1 MTFIILLGCRSGNS
15 CPFLHHHPLHGLETD
30 RSEPG
35 LPLHLNLQ
43 ESRQYVAPPVG
54 GDRVVQKP
62 VSSLEADDPREFQI
76 RQLRRRFN
84 PIEGAAEDGST
95 TLALKM
101 VPSDPDFPFE
111 MAAGLDCVLHVPAD
125 YPAGGARPF
134 LKVKNKEMGRGY
146 QINVERGFDRLAESS
161 PHASLLALMNLLD
174 KKLETL
180 LIEPK
185 AEVPVKIIIPAKQWK
200 PTPPQDSRSAESTT
214 AAARAKPAVVEV
226 VVAAAEKI
234 PPPSYT
240 AEERAA
246 AKSRRA
252 AETRQLEARLG
263 RIPLFFKSSEGIAYT
278 VPLQPRKPMN
288 LPVPLQAVRSV
299 RLIVPAL
306 YPLEPCKIEIVGVS
320 REAAIQT
327 EKGFDQRVKEKPE
340 RNLMGHINYLAQ
352 EMHLLAIET
361 IQSQAQAQAQ
371 EEAEEE
377 EEEEE
382 EGKKEKEKP
391 IGAVL
396 ETTATEQSAT
406 EASGGVLPTKTQSK
420 SNSGEGKGKKRE
432 EFPDEEYEE
441 ADEKS
446 HIKIIPRPPEWGGG
460 IHDVPEGEGGY
471 ESDESDSSSSN
482 VLFVDEDD
490 NDDDD
495 DDDDDDNYDYDEND
509 EHPPTTT
516 TTIIKDN
523 NNNNNKNTKTP
534 PVAAAAAAAAAAATP
549 PERGILLSFPSLHLE
564 GIEILEISSL
574 SIIVKCERCKEL
586 KEVSKLK
593 HGDMRRVESCEKC
606 TRNLGIGMFCFVF
619 TPPPSP
625 FFLLLFL
632 YSFFYPFF

>member
-1 MTFIILLGCRSGNS
+1 M
-15 CPFLHHHPLHGLETD
+15 
-30 RSEPG
+30 
-35 LPLHLNLQ
+35 PLHLNSQ
-43 ESRQYVAPPVG
+43 EIRQYVAPPVG

-84 PIEGAAEDGST
+84 PIENAAEDGVT

-111 MAAGLDCVLHVPAD
+111 MAGGLDCVLHVPAK

-161 PHASLLALMNLLD
+161 PHASLLALMNSLD
-174 KKLETL
+174 KQLETL

-200 PTPPQDSRSAESTT
+200 PTPPQDSGSAESESTT
-214 AAARAKPAVVEV
+214 AARAKPDIVEV
-226 VVAAAEKI
+226 VVAAEKI
-234 PPPSYT
+234 PPQSYT
-240 AEERAA
+240 AEERTA

-263 RIPLFFKSSEGIAYT
+263 RIPLFFRSANGTEYT

-299 RLIVPAL
+299 RLIVPPL

-327 EKGFDQRVKEKPE
+327 EKGFDQKVKKKPE

-361 IQSQAQAQAQ
+361 IQAQSQAQAHTQ
-371 EEAEEE
+371 EET
-377 EEEEE
+377 EEEE
-382 EGKKEKEKP
+382 EGKKAKEKP
-391 IGAVL
+391 RGAVL
-396 ETTATEQSAT
+396 EPPATGQSAA
-406 EASGGVLPTKTQSK
+406 EASGDVLPTKTQSK
-420 SNSGEGKGKKRE
+420 SNSDGKQKKGGKFSHDE
-432 EFPDEEYEE
+432 EKEDEEYEE
-441 ADEKS
+441 EAEEKG

-460 IHDVPEGEGGY
+460 IHDGPEGEGDN
-471 ESDESDSSSSN
+471 ESDESDSSSSSN
-482 VLFVDEDD
+482 VLFVDDEDEDEDD
-490 NDDDD
+490 
-495 DDDDDDNYDYDEND
+495 DYDEND
-509 EHPPTTT
+509 KQPPTTT
-516 TTIIKDN
+516 TKTTIIKDN
-523 NNNNNKNTKTP
+523 NNNSNKNTKVP
-534 PVAAAAAAAAAAATP
+534 SVAAQIPPPP

-586 KEVSKLK
+586 KEVSKLR

-606 TRNLGIGMFCFVF
+606 TRNLGIGMFIL
-619 TPPPSP
+619 S
-625 FFLLLFL
+625 
-632 YSFFYPFF
+632 

>member
-1 MTFIILLGCRSGNS
+1 M
-15 CPFLHHHPLHGLETD
+15 ETE

-35 LPLHLNLQ
+35 LPLHLNSQ

-84 PIEGAAEDGST
+84 PIENAAEDGATS
-95 TLALKM
+95 LALKM

-111 MAAGLDCVLHVPAD
+111 MAGGLDCVLHVPAK
-125 YPAGGARPF
+125 YPAFGARPF

-161 PHASLLALMNLLD
+161 PHASLLALMNSLD

-185 AEVPVKIIIPAKQWK
+185 AEVPVKIIIPAKHWK
-200 PTPPQDSRSAESTT
+200 PTPSQDSGSAEPESTT
-214 AAARAKPAVVEV
+214 AARAKPDVVEV
-226 VVAAAEKI
+226 VVAAEKI
-234 PPPSYT
+234 PPLSYT
-240 AEERAA
+240 AEERTA
-246 AKSRRA
+246 AKSRRE

-263 RIPLFFKSSEGIAYT
+263 RIPLFFKSANGTAYT

-299 RLIVPAL
+299 SLIVPPL
-306 YPLEPCKIEIVGVS
+306 YPLESCKIEIVGVS

-327 EKGFDQRVKEKPE
+327 EKGFDQKVKEKPE

-361 IQSQAQAQAQ
+361 IQAQSQAQAQAQAQ
-371 EEAEEE
+371 EET
-377 EEEEE
+377 EEEE

-391 IGAVL
+391 RGAVR
-396 ETTATEQSAT
+396 EPTATGQSAA
-406 EASGGVLPTKTQSK
+406 EASVDVLSTKTQSK
-420 SNSGEGKGKKRE
+420 SNSGGNQKKRE
-432 EFPDEEYEE
+432 RFPHDEEKEYEEYEE
-441 ADEKS
+441 EAEEKG

-460 IHDVPEGEGGY
+460 IHSGPEGEGGN
-471 ESDESDSSSSN
+471 ESDESDSSSSSN
-482 VLFVDEDD
+482 VLFVDDEDE
-490 NDDDD
+490 DDDD
-495 DDDDDDNYDYDEND
+495 DYDEID
-509 EHPPTTT
+509 KQPPTTT
-516 TTIIKDN
+516 TTKTTIIKDN
-523 NNNNNKNTKTP
+523 NSSNKNTKVPSVTAPTP
-534 PVAAAAAAAAAAATP
+534 PPPP

-586 KEVSKLK
+586 KEVSKLR

-606 TRNLGIGMFCFVF
+606 TRNLGIGMFILSLNR
-619 TPPPSP
+619 P
-625 FFLLLFL
+625 LLFL
-632 YSFFYPFF
+632 FNSFFFFLSSFPPHTLTLYPPSAHILFFFPLFPPFLNL